1 MGIFSFFNSQPK
13 PTETPSA
20 SPQAF
25 STPFL
30 KIGKGN
36 LAAPY
41 VNTFYTISGRYVR
54 FGNDNLYPQLLNQLY
69 FQSPIHAACV
79 DFITNA
85 VIGGGYEWAFP
96 GTTPRERVEIL
107 TFEKKN
113 RIKTLFKTIT
123 RDIVIHNRVTLLMS
137 KMQDGSYKIKRLDPS
152 TIRHNVEI
160 DRVAY
165 SPDWSR
171 GEVGAQYY
179 KIWYPGCKD
188 KESVFLWQ
196 DDSPGQDIYALPGYQ
211 GSLNWCYL
219 DSEQSFFHKQNIQ
232 NSVFP
237 SIVIRRPK
245 EFQSQDE
252 IDTFREQLK
261 MKQGAENSGS
271 ALVLTG
277 QGFEQTPEVV
287 FSASNPN
294 DKVFME
300 TAKECKEQI
309 CIAHK
314 INPSIMGIKV
324 QGSLGNAQ
332 ELEMSYT
339 IFEKNVVMPLKAQVE
354 DIFGDI
360 VDACGFNNTM
370 IINDF
375 QIIDRAIEKTEG
387 NV

>member
-1 MGIFSFFNSQPK
+1 MGIFSFFKSQPK
-13 PTETPSA
+13 TTGTTS
-20 SPQAF
+20 SPQTF
-25 STPFL
+25 STPFMR
-30 KIGKGN
+30 IGKGN

-41 VNTFYTISGRYVR
+41 VNTFYTISGRFVR
-54 FGNDNLYPQLLNQLY
+54 FGEDNLYPQLLNQLY
-69 FQSPIHAACV
+69 FQSPIHGACV

-85 VIGGGYEWAFP
+85 VVGGGYEWAFP

-107 TFEKKN
+107 TFEKRN
-113 RIKTLFKTIT
+113 HIKTLFRTIT
-123 RDIVIHNRVTLLMS
+123 RDIVIHNRVTLLMC
-137 KMQDGSYKIKRLDPS
+137 KMSDGTYRIKRLDPS
-152 TIRHNVEI
+152 TIRHNVEMTK
-160 DRVAY
+160 VVW

-171 GEVGAQYY
+171 GEVGAKYY
-179 KIWYPGCKD
+179 NMWTPGCKD
-188 KESVFLWQ
+188 KESVLLWQ
-196 DDSPGQDIYALPGYQ
+196 DNSPGQDIYALPPYQ
-211 GSLNWCYL
+211 GSLNWAYL

-252 IDTFREQLK
+252 IDTFREQLR

-277 QGFEQTPEVV
+277 QGFDQTPEVI
-287 FSASNPN
+287 FSSSNPN
-294 DKVFME
+294 DTVFAE

-309 CIAHK
+309 CISHK
-314 INPSIMGIKV
+314 INPAVMGIKV

-339 IFEKNVVMPLKAQVE
+339 IFEKNVVMPLRHQVE
-354 DIFGDI
+354 DIFGEI

-370 IINDF
+370 IINDY
-375 QIIDRAIEKTEG
+375 QIIEREIQKTEG
-387 NV
+387 DV

>member
-1 MGIFSFFNSQPK
+1 MGIFSFFKATPK
-13 PTETPSA
+13 TEQSA
-20 SPQAF
+20 TSSPQTF

-30 KIGKGN
+30 RVGGGN
-36 LAAPY
+36 LSAPY
-41 VNTFYTISGRYVR
+41 INTFYTISGRYVR
-54 FGNDNLYPQLLNQLY
+54 FGSDNLYPQLLNQLY
-69 FQSPIHAACV
+69 FQSPIHGACV

-85 VIGGGYEWAFP
+85 VVGGGYEWAFP

-107 TFEKKN
+107 TFEKRN
-113 RIKTLFKTIT
+113 SIKTLFRTVT
-123 RDIVIHNRVTLLMS
+123 RDIVIHNRVTLLMC
-137 KMQDGSYKIKRLDPS
+137 KMPDNSYKIKRLDPS
-152 TIRHNVEI
+152 TIRHNVEM
-160 DRVAY
+160 DRVVW
-165 SPDWSR
+165 SNDWSR
-171 GEVGAQYY
+171 GEVGAKYY
-179 KIWYPGCKD
+179 PMWYPGCKD

-196 DDSPGQDIYALPGYQ
+196 DDSPGQTIYALPPYQ
-211 GSLNWCYL
+211 GSLNWAYL

-277 QGFEQTPEVV
+277 QGFDNTPEVV
-287 FSASNPN
+287 FSSSNPN
-294 DKVFME
+294 DTVFAE

-314 INPSIMGIKV
+314 INPAIMGIKV
-324 QGSLGNAQ
+324 AGSLGNAQ
-332 ELEMSYT
+332 ELQMSYT
-339 IFEKNVVMPLKAQVE
+339 IFEKNVVMPLRNHVE
-354 DIFGDI
+354 DIFGEI

-370 IINDF
+370 IINDY
-375 QIIDRAIEKTEG
+375 QIIEGEIQKTEE
-387 NV
+387 

>member
-1 MGIFSFFNSQPK
+1 MGIFSFFKQTPK
-13 PTETPSA
+13 AIESSTS
-20 SPQAF
+20 SPQTF

-30 KIGKGN
+30 KVGRGN
-36 LAAPY
+36 LASPY
-41 VNTFYTISGRYVR
+41 INTFYTISGGYIR
-54 FGNDNLYPQLLNQLY
+54 FGDDNLYPQLLNQLY
-69 FQSPIHAACV
+69 FQSPIHGACI

-85 VIGGGYEWAFP
+85 VVGGGYEWGFP
-96 GTTPRERVEIL
+96 GTTPKERVEIL
-107 TFEKKN
+107 TFEKRNK
-113 RIKTLFKTIT
+113 IKSLFKLVT
-123 RDIVIHNRVTLLMS
+123 RDIVIHNRVTLLMTLLPD
-137 KMQDGSYKIKRLDPS
+137 KTYKITRLDPS
-152 TIRHNVEI
+152 TIRNNSIV
-160 DRVAY
+160 DKTVY

-171 GEVGAQYY
+171 GEVGAEYY
-179 KIWYPGCKD
+179 PVWYPGCREK
-188 KESVFLWQ
+188 KSIFIWQ
-196 DDSPGQDIYALPGYQ
+196 DDSPGQDVYALPTYLGA
-211 GSLNWCYL
+211 LNWAYL

-252 IDTFREQLK
+252 IDTFRSQLK
-261 MKQGAENSGS
+261 MKQGAENSGN

-277 QGFEQTPEVV
+277 QGFEQTPEVI
-287 FSASNPN
+287 FSSSNPN
-294 DKVFME
+294 DNVFSE

-309 CIAHK
+309 CISHK
-314 INPSIMGIKV
+314 INPAIMGIKV
-324 QGSLGNAQ
+324 AGSLGNAQ

-375 QIIDRAIEKTEG
+375 QIIDRVIEKTEG
-387 NV
+387 DV